1 MKLFGNLLGGGSSL
15 VGVDVGAS
23 AIKLLK
29 GRLQRNQ
36 FHVEACV
43 VVPLPPGSI
52 DERGIT
58 NGDAVASALRSAFDG
73 ASLRSPSVAAALHG
87 AGVLTKRIS
96 LSKQLPKKEIPN
108 QVRWEAE
115 QVFPVDVASILV
127 EHLILGER
135 ANVPDGPP
143 GTPGWDILLVG
154 VRTEVAAG
162 LRDLFANAGADPKVM
177 DLDAFVVGDLLD
189 AVLAPNPAEAVAL
202 VDIGATATRISVRH
216 KGNITFVREFYMGG
230 NAFTEAIASTL
241 GLSFEDAEA
250 LKIGAGG
257 IPTKAQEALRTA
269 ISGWKTEL
277 QQSEDIFV
285 MQEAD
290 VFIARWVLFGGGVS
304 TPGLLESL
312 NDDRFGGKAAPLAA
326 DQIFVSKN
334 KALDPAWLAG
344 WSPRLLTAAGLC
356 GRKG

>member
-1 MKLFGNLLGGGSSL
+1 M
-15 VGVDVGAS
+15 DVGAS

-29 GRLQRNQ
+29 GRLQKNQ
-36 FHVEACV
+36 FHVEACA
-43 VVPLPPGSI
+43 VVPLPPRSI

-58 NGDAVASALRSAFDG
+58 NPDAVGAALRSALANSG
-73 ASLRSPSVAAALHG
+73 LKSPSVAVAMHG

-115 QVFPVDVASILV
+115 QVFPVDIASIFVDHVL
-127 EHLILGER
+127 LGER

-154 VRTEVAAG
+154 VRNEEARALNQLFESAGVA
-162 LRDLFANAGADPKVM
+162 PKVM

-189 AVLAPNPAEAVAL
+189 PVLAPAAGEAVAL
-202 VDIGATATRISVRH
+202 VDVGATATRVAVRH
-216 KGNITFVREFYMGG
+216 KGNVTFVREFYVGG
-230 NAFTEAIASTL
+230 NAFTEAIASAL

-257 IPTKAQEALRTA
+257 IPTEALDALKST
-269 ISGWKTEL
+269 IHSWKTEL

-285 MQEAD
+285 MQEAE
-290 VFIARWVLFGGGVS
+290 VFISRWILFGGGVS

-312 NDDRFGGKAAPLAA
+312 NDERFGGKVAPLAA

-334 KALDPAWLAG
+334 KALDPSWLAG
-344 WSPRLLTAAGLC
+344 WAPRLITAAGLC
-356 GRKG
+356 GRKA